1 MALFVMSFINILSWI
16 YGIEEELQIQFW
28 ISYILQLYVKYISF
42 VRFLW
47 YLIGIIVYVPEKQ

>member
-1 MALFVMSFINILSWI
+1 MAIFVMPFINILSWI

-47 YLIGIIVYVPEKQ
+47 YLIGIIVYVPQKQ